1 MTLNAPDAGKQA
13 SLCMS
18 MLDPYFVAVAPSQSA
33 ISIEEAEHAFARL
46 EPFHPS
52 AMDLPLGVQFHGSG
66 PGAPVPNGS
75 TPAPASAPNG
85 LEPGPGLGSSIY
97 RIPHLPDWHSAYT
110 ACVQHFLD
118 HAQHSDPVQSLA
130 AYINIRLPCQRLSK
144 PIARFDAIPAENGR
158 ASSQVSLRHY
168 IRRLVATGND
178 TPAVLEAFFG
188 ADWVNGVDS
197 IAKQERVNYLF
208 TAKSAGFA
216 ATKAAYDVLPDEHT
230 PFLRPIH
237 NATEEEISTAEKYW
251 SEWMAMEDWMVGPR
265 SPW

>member
-1 MTLNAPDAGKQA
+1 MTLNAPDAGRQA
-13 SLCMS
+13 SPCMG
-18 MLDPYFVAVAPSQSA
+18 MLDPSFVAVVPSQSA
-33 ISIEEAEHAFARL
+33 KSIEEAEHAFARL

-52 AMDLPLGVQFHGSG
+52 AMDLPLGAQFHGSG
-66 PGAPVPNGS
+66 PGVPLPNG
-75 TPAPASAPNG
+75 PAPAPVSAGNA
-85 LEPGPGLGSSIY
+85 LESGPGLDSNIY
-97 RIPHLPDWHSAYT
+97 RVPYLPDWHSAHT

-118 HAQHSDPVQSLA
+118 HAQHSAPVQSLA
-130 AYINIRLPCQRLSK
+130 AYINIRLPCQRPSK
-144 PIARFDAIPAENGR
+144 PIVRFDANPSENGQ

-178 TPAVLEAFFG
+178 SPAILEAFFG
-188 ADWVNGVDS
+188 ADWVDGVGS
-197 IAKQERVNYLF
+197 VAKQERLNYLF

-230 PFLRPIH
+230 PFLRPIRD
-237 NATEEEISTAEKYW
+237 ATEEEISTAEKCW